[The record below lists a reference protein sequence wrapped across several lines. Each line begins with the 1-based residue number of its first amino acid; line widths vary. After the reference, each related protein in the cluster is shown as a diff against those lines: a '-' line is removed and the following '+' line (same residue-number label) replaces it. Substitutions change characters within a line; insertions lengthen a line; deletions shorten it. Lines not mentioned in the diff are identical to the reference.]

1 VLRASETHQPQQS
14 AHSPGPQWQTKARL
28 DADKTARINV
38 PVLVTGE
45 ESTDPAKP
53 EIDSV
58 EAALPDAQ
66 ILVLAGQR
74 HIADILNPAT
84 FAVHLLGFLYN

>member
-1 VLRASETHQPQQS
+1 ML
-14 AHSPGPQWQTKARL
+14 
-28 DADKTARINV
+28 
-38 PVLVTGE
+38 LVTGE

-84 FAVHLLGFLYN
+84 FAVHLLGFLHNLTLSRAPSGRSS